1 MLKTRIV
8 PNDLI
13 LALNTKLS
21 TVPCVYIEYLP
32 PTPTFSSIL
41 RSAVFEIE
49 GYEISEMHRM
59 ITDWPLNCQKAC
71 RIHRIFTP
79 KGHFL
84 SVSPIR
90 PAVSWYKVV
99 ENRKCTEWLQSELWL
114 NCQKYT
120 CTLYTLNTYPRM
132 PKYRSLLLD
141 DPWLVFEMTAVFC
154 FPFILQEWTWNFRE
168 TIFKKWTLKISKKS
182 NSTFA
187 RTLEKKIKEQF
198 GIIWKRLEGGV
209 AFWHFSYKR
218 VPC

>member
-120 CTLYTLNTYPRM
+120 LPCIRWILTPNAQI
-132 PKYRSLLLD
+132 SL
-141 DPWLVFEMTAVFC
+141 P
-154 FPFILQEWTWNFRE
+154 
-168 TIFKKWTLKISKKS
+168 
-182 NSTFA
+182 FA
-187 RTLEKKIKEQF
+187 RRPVT
-198 GIIWKRLEGGV
+198 R
-209 AFWHFSYKR
+209 FWNDCSFLFSVYTTR
-218 VPC
+218 VNVIFPGNNL